1 VLWFDAY
8 AGGTIFR
15 HGAPAVRQTI
25 VGPNIRNVPTD
36 KAAVDDVL
44 TNVQPK
50 ILGYLDRQI
59 TGNFWSGTPDAGR
72 HRDRLELHCL
82 SVSGL

>member
-1 VLWFDAY
+1 MLWFDAY

-15 HGAPAVRQTI
+15 HVVHPLFVQTI

-36 KAAVDDVL
+36 KAVVDDVL

-59 TGNFWSGTPDAGR
+59 TGNFWSATP
-72 HRDRLELHCL
+72 
-82 SVSGL
+82 